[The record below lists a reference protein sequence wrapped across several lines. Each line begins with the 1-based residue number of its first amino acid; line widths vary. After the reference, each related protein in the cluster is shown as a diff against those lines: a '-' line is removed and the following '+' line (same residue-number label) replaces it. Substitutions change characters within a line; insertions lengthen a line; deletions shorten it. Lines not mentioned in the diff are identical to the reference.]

1 MKRYELTCLL
11 SPKLDIT
18 QIKEI
23 NQKIDL
29 FLDGEKERENL
40 TKINLAYPIKKEG
53 GAFLYSIDFKSSPQ
67 KITELQKKLK
77 SENKILRFQILAKEK
92 EKIPSAYPFRI
103 IKRIKSDLP
112 VKEGEPASSA
122 EQGEPASPAKR
133 GEQEKI
139 KKISAL
145 SSKKKFSKKV
155 ELGKIDEKLKE
166 ILGE

>member
-11 SPKLDIT
+11 SPKLDIA

-23 NQKIDL
+23 NQKINS
-29 FLDGEKERENL
+29 FLDEEKERENL
-40 TKINLAYPIKKEG
+40 TKINLAYPVKKEG

-77 SENKILRFQILAKEK
+77 SENKILRFQILAKKK
-92 EKIPSAYPFRI
+92 EKAPSAYPFRI
-103 IKRIKSDLP
+103 VKRIKPDLP
-112 VKEGEPASSA
+112 VK
-122 EQGEPASPAKR
+122 QD
-133 GEQEKI
+133 EQEKI
-139 KKISAL
+139 KKISAPSL
-145 SSKKKFSKKV
+145 KRKLPKKV